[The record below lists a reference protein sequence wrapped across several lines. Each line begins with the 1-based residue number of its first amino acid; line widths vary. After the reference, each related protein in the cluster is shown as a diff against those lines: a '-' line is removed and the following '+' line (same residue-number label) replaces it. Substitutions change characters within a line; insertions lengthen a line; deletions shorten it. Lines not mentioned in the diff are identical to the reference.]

1 MAAVTSVM
9 LMTSVA
15 PLHLFNEGKLALC
28 AIVSSFSLFVASTVL
43 LCFSCI
49 IDALL
54 QNCVTFL
61 SRNPID
67 MFISSVMLGELSIQL
82 RGIFVVFAAIAHS
95 WAKLS
100 TLNEQ
105 VLSPPL
111 LWTMTSKMTS
121 LWWI

>member
-1 MAAVTSVM
+1 MC
-9 LMTSVA
+9 
-15 PLHLFNEGKLALC
+15 HRE
-28 AIVSSFSLFVASTVL
+28 FSLIFVASTVL
-43 LCFSCI
+43 QCFFLHKLTHCYRIVSC
-49 IDALL
+49 
-54 QNCVTFL
+54 L